1 MTNDRWHARKAIHHP
16 QAGRDS
22 ARHDTTR
29 GDVTMTQQDPQA
41 PEDDLIP
48 DEGLSEVSGGVS
60 PTSDIDAIEPFN

>member
-1 MTNDRWHARKAIHHP
+1 
-16 QAGRDS
+16 
-22 ARHDTTR
+22 
-29 GDVTMTQQDPQA
+29 MTQKDPQA